1 MNNKKVRIGCASAF
15 YGDSQISAR
24 QLVDLGE
31 IDYLVFDYLAEV
43 TMAILSR
50 AKAKNENYGYAAD
63 FVTVAMKD
71 VLVDCAKKGIKVLAN
86 AGGVN
91 VPSCIDALEKL
102 CQELGLNLKIAGV
115 YGDDLST
122 SVTTFDKAQM
132 TELQSNEPLPENL
145 SSINAYLGAKPI
157 ADALQ
162 AGADIIVTGR
172 VVDSALMLAP
182 LIYEFNWQQNEYDK
196 LSQGSLV
203 GHVLECGA
211 QCTGGNFTDWHL
223 VPDFSTMS
231 YPIAEVSA
239 NGNFVVSI
247 PPDTG
252 GMVTIATVAE
262 QIVYEIADP
271 ANYLL
276 PDVFCNWS
284 NVILKQLGD
293 NQVEVTGATGR
304 APSNHYKVCATYV
317 DGYRLMGSFYIAG
330 LRAADKARTNL
341 NAWVKRTERY
351 FAEHSLEGYRQVSI
365 EIVGAEDTYGPH
377 KKEYD
382 LREVMA
388 KYGVHHSQPKALTF
402 ASAELAYLATS
413 AAPGMSAFGVT
424 RTKHQPLMRVHS
436 TLINKNSVPINVQLG
451 SDIIINQCYLTP
463 DESSDHPRVKFT
475 DKQTVLTNAGPQTNW
490 QTVTLEQL
498 AYARSGNK
506 GDNANIGVIARK
518 SEFVGIIHHQLTAK
532 AVAQYFAHTIK
543 GDVTRFE
550 IPGFNAFNFF
560 MTKALGGGG
569 TGSVQ
574 IDSQG
579 KTLAQMLLSIPIKIP
594 KELLEQ

>member
-498 AYARSGNK
+498 AYARSGDK

-569 TGSVQ
+569 TGSIQ
-574 IDSQG
+574 IDPQG